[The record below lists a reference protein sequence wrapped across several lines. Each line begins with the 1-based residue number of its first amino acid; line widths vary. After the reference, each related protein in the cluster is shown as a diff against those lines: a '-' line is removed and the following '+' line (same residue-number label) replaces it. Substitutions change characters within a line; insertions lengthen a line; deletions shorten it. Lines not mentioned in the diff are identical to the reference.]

1 MKKHNANNVRVTRQ
15 YCIFLKEAKRQ
26 NESSIDGVA
35 KAINRFEQYTKFK
48 DFKQFH
54 YEQAVGFKKHLTN
67 QKNETT
73 SKPLSKA
80 TLHTTLRHLKNF
92 FQWLA
97 MQTGYKSRINYSDT
111 EYLNLSEKDTRIANA
126 KRKKPIPSI
135 EQILHVLENM
145 PELTDIEKRNR
156 ALIAF
161 TLLTGARDS
170 AIASLKIK
178 HVNLIEES
186 LFQDAREVKT
196 KFSKTFTTYF
206 FPVGELPL
214 NIIKIWINYLT
225 KELLFSPD
233 DPLFPKTKIE
243 NSINRK
249 FESTGLLRENWQTAS
264 PIREIFKQAFQSA
277 GLPYYNPHSFRNTLV
292 RLGESLCQTPEQFK
306 AWSQNLGHEGVLTT
320 FYSYGDVADYRQAE
334 LLKKLREPSEEV
346 TSNMELAIMETMEKI
361 MANQKLKY

>member
-1 MKKHNANNVRVTRQ
+1 MKKHNPNNVRITRK

-54 YEQAVGFKKHLTN
+54 FQQAVGFKKHLTTH
-67 QKNETT
+67 KNEITNK
-73 SKPLSKA
+73 SLSKA

-97 MQTGYKSRINYSDT
+97 MQTGYKSRINYSET
-111 EYLNLSEKDTRIANA
+111 EYFNLPEKDVRVANA
-126 KRKKPIPSI
+126 KHKKPVPSL
-135 EQILHVLENM
+135 EQIIHVLENM
-145 PELTDIEKRNR
+145 SERTDIEKRNK

-178 HVNLIEES
+178 HVNLHEES
-186 LFQDAREVKT
+186 LNQDAKEVNT
-196 KFSKTFTTYF
+196 KFSKSFITYF

-214 NIIKIWINYLT
+214 SIIKTWIDYLT
-225 KELLFSPD
+225 KELLFSAD

-243 NSINRK
+243 NGANRK
-249 FESTGLLRENWQTAS
+249 FESTGLLREHWQTAN
-264 PIREIFKQAFQSA
+264 PIREIFKQAFQNAS
-277 GLPYYNPHSFRNTLV
+277 LPYYNPHSFRNTLV
-292 RLGESLCQTPEQFK
+292 RLGENLCQTPEQFK

-320 FYSYGDVADYRQAE
+320 FYSYGDVQDYRQAE
-334 LLKKLREPSEEV
+334 LIKKLREPSNNISAD
-346 TSNMELAIMETMEKI
+346 TDAIIEATIRKMQKI
-361 MANQKLKY
+361 SS